1 GLNSCKLPHAS
12 MPLSLPPRNETNGQC
27 RAGPLTERDGVHSA
41 LVGTAAPYGAFRDIE
56 HAPDGALARLLPQ
69 PRIRDA
75 QCTEA
80 LRVSETELACSRCE
94 FTHARHRHRHRNR
107 CRCPL
112 CSAG

>member
-1 GLNSCKLPHAS
+1 MGP
-12 MPLSLPPRNETNGQC
+12 C

-75 QCTEA
+75 QCTECRREFDGD
-80 LRVSETELACSRCE
+80 LIGYELVV
-94 FTHARHRHRHRNR
+94 
-107 CRCPL
+107 
-112 CSAG
+112 G